1 MADKQ
6 HAQFSDENGNLFY
19 LENGTEDVLDA
30 SGTPLSNGGDLSEA
44 SVKFTTDSTRKLPIS
59 GGRFK
64 AFCGSVVKFLSDIK
78 TVGFTGSYNDLS
90 NKPSIPSGAAASQ
103 AVANNCT
110 TTAAGSVLDARQ
122 GKVLMD
128 KANQLSSEIL
138 GKAPASDPTLTFQ
151 NVGGTGGR
159 VELRKSGGNPYV
171 LSLVYTNP
179 SGENTFHSLVDSD
192 GSRLWV
198 MPYELTEVKNSFQG
212 GVDTLYNQCVSCG
225 VTPSGK
231 TPTAIAAAI
240 QKIYTNNT
248 TSRFSS
254 KEVYR
259 NSGWNDGNNYTSV
272 FNSELYNKELYAS
285 LLVAVREHVNSGE
298 GSTTTMNEV
307 RYSPSTGEIFV
318 DSVGCYAEHITAYY
332 K

>member
-1 MADKQ
+1 M
-6 HAQFSDENGNLFY
+6 
-19 LENGTEDVLDA
+19 
-30 SGTPLSNGGDLSEA
+30 
-44 SVKFTTDSTRKLPIS
+44 
-59 GGRFK
+59 
-64 AFCGSVVKFLSDIK
+64 
-78 TVGFTGSYNDLS
+78 
-90 NKPSIPSGAAASQ
+90 
-103 AVANNCT
+103 
-110 TTAAGSVLDARQ
+110 
-122 GKVLMD
+122 
-128 KANQLSSEIL
+128 L

-159 VELRKSGGNPYV
+159 VELRKSGGNPYA

-240 QKIYTNNT
+240 QKIYTNNA

-272 FNSELYNKELYAS
+272 FNSELYNKELYTS
-285 LLVAVREHVNSGE
+285 LLVAVREHYGTGGGTE
-298 GSTTTMNEV
+298 TTMNDV
-307 RYSPSTGEIFV
+307 RYDPVTGEIFV
-318 DSVGCYAEHITAYY
+318 DSVACYAEHITVYY
-332 K
+332 R